1 MSKFENKDAV
11 IEAMRRNGIK
21 SAIIEYSGSGDCG
34 QIDHVELVKRTGLEA
49 LSDAVEG
56 KVLITQKSSKFK
68 DGKWEQVV
76 EKAEKSLEDA
86 IEQLCYEL
94 LSRAHGGWEI
104 NEGSQ
109 GEFKF
114 DADTGE
120 IRLEHRSFYI
130 DHEDFSTSWGAE

>member
-1 MSKFENKDAV
+1 MYTFENKDVV

-21 SAIIEYSGSGDCG
+21 SAIIEYSGSGDSG
-34 QIDHVELVKRTGLEA
+34 QVDHVQLVKRTGLEA

-56 KVLITQKSSKFK
+56 KVLITEKSSKFK
-68 DGKWEQVV
+68 DGQWEEIVT
-76 EKAEKSLEDA
+76 KAERSLEEA

-94 LSRAHGGWEI
+94 LSMEHGGWEI

-130 DHEDFSTSWGAE
+130 EHEDFSSVWEAE